1 MLKLIIALVGLGIL
15 GMVAYSWV
23 DSAGGLPADPLTSS
37 ASLDL
42 KVKAQAEVSITVTS
56 LSNRI
61 KQTMA
66 AGNDPAQRTA
76 LTKDIAVLHATVDK
90 AREQLVTLGD
100 QPAAVEQW
108 LDRVGWPA
116 FQQLEAEFRKA
127 NGE

>member
-1 MLKLIIALVGLGIL
+1 MLKLIVAILGLGIL
-15 GMVAYSWV
+15 GMVVFSWM
-23 DSAGGLPADPLTSS
+23 DSAGGLPADPVTSA

-61 KQTMA
+61 KQTIA
-66 AGNDPAQRTA
+66 AGNDPAQRSALSKDITA
-76 LTKDIAVLHATVDK
+76 LHAKVDA
-90 AREQLVTLGD
+90 ARQQLVALGD
-100 QPAAVEQW
+100 QPAAVDQW

>member
-76 LTKDIAVLHATVDK
+76 LTKDIAALHATVEK

-108 LDRVGWPA
+108 LDRVCWPA

>member
-1 MLKLIIALVGLGIL
+1 MLKLIVAILGLGIL
-15 GMVAYSWV
+15 GMVVFSWM
-23 DSAGGLPADPLTSS
+23 DSAGGLPAYPVTSA

-66 AGNDPAQRTA
+66 AGNDPAQRSA
-76 LTKDIAVLHATVDK
+76 LTKDITALHAKVDA
-90 AREQLVTLGD
+90 AREQLIALGD
-100 QPAAVEQW
+100 QPAAVDQW